1 MFQDQLVKKRK
12 LLIEKI
18 SWPSNSNYGVCNRK
32 GSNSNSNSSF
42 VLLFFGAF
50 SIVHYR
56 IQKQLK

>member
-1 MFQDQLVKKRK
+1 MFQDQLVNKRK

-18 SWPSNSNYGVCNRK
+18 YWLSNSNYGVCNRK
-32 GSNSNSNSSF
+32 GSNSNSSF

-50 SIVHYR
+50 SMVHYR